1 DSTRVGVIGGSF
13 GGYMTLRAMLLA
25 PEVYKVGVSNAP
37 IADLYGVNVDMY
49 MGLPRDNSAGY
60 EYASNLRVAGNLK
73 GKLLLTHGTS
83 DVNAPFGETIR
94 MIDALTRA
102 GKTYE
107 LMILPEETHA
117 LTGTNG
123 AYRSTA
129 ERHFLER
136 HLEP

>member
-1 DSTRVGVIGGSF
+1 
-13 GGYMTLRAMLLA
+13 
-25 PEVYKVGVSNAP
+25 
-37 IADLYGVNVDMY
+37 MY
-49 MGLPRDNSAGY
+49 LDLPRYNAAGY
-60 EYASNLRVAGNLK
+60 EYASNLKIAGNLK

-94 MIDALTRA
+94 MVDALTRA

-117 LTGTNG
+117 LTSTNG
-123 AYRSTA
+123 AYRSSA

-136 HLEP
+136 HLLP